1 MLIHTGENGWVEWYN
16 NVLTQ
21 EAAAAY
27 LDENTVWLDISLPAI
42 PPHKDGFVPRLRL
55 TEEKTLTYDYEPEPE
70 PTMDEQILSGVN
82 STNESQLIIME
93 ALATQYEEGLEND
106 LNNKEVL
113 ATIYEELLAQKEVK

>member
-42 PPHKDGFVPRLRL
+42 PPHKDGFVPKLRL
-55 TEEKTLTYDYEPEPE
+55 TEEKTLTYDYESEPE
-70 PTMDEQILSGVN
+70 PVYSDLQILMQG
-82 STNESQLIIME
+82 
-93 ALATQYEEGLEND
+93 LAD
-106 LNNKEVL
+106 L
-113 ATIYEELLAQKEVK
+113 ELLILEGGAS

>member
-70 PTMDEQILSGVN
+70 PEPTTDEKILIAA
-82 STNESQLIIME
+82 EKSQDE
-93 ALATQYEEGLEND
+93 VRQEGAD
-106 LNNKEVL
+106 LL
-113 ATIYEELLAQKEVK
+113 MEELEKRGMLVL

>member
-55 TEEKTLTYDYEPEPE
+55 TEEKTLTYDYEPRSN
-70 PTMDEQILSGVN
+70 QRHWARICLS
-82 STNESQLIIME
+82 
-93 ALATQYEEGLEND
+93 
-106 LNNKEVL
+106 
-113 ATIYEELLAQKEVK
+113 AQPSRL

>member
-70 PTMDEQILSGVN
+70 PVYSDLQILMQG
-82 STNESQLIIME
+82 
-93 ALATQYEEGLEND
+93 LAD
-106 LNNKEVL
+106 L
-113 ATIYEELLAQKEVK
+113 ELLILEGGAS

>member
-42 PPHKDGFVPRLRL
+42 PSHKDGFGPRLRL

-70 PTMDEQILSGVN
+70 PVYSDLQILMQG
-82 STNESQLIIME
+82 
-93 ALATQYEEGLEND
+93 LAD
-106 LNNKEVL
+106 L
-113 ATIYEELLAQKEVK
+113 ELLILEGGAS

>member
-55 TEEKTLTYDYEPEPE
+55 TEEKTLTYDYESEPE
-70 PTMDEQILSGVN
+70 PVYSDLQILMQG
-82 STNESQLIIME
+82 
-93 ALATQYEEGLEND
+93 LAD
-106 LNNKEVL
+106 L
-113 ATIYEELLAQKEVK
+113 ELLILEGGAS

>member
-27 LDENTVWLDISLPAI
+27 LDENTVWLDISLSAI

-55 TEEKTLTYDYEPEPE
+55 TEEKTLTYDNEPEPE
-70 PTMDEQILSGVN
+70 PMYSDLQILMQG
-82 STNESQLIIME
+82 
-93 ALATQYEEGLEND
+93 LAD
-106 LNNKEVL
+106 L
-113 ATIYEELLAQKEVK
+113 ELLILEGGAS